1 VEFSGSAPQRD
12 AISVGAKVSMIQPT
26 GAPVTVIG
34 FYKYST
40 RWGAAPHTPLS
51 TNMHPGWGGED
62 FFTPSEVVDIK
73 SVPVARRN

>member
-1 VEFSGSAPQRD
+1 
-12 AISVGAKVSMIQPT
+12 MIQPT

-62 FFTPSEVVDIK
+62 FFTPSEVVGIA
-73 SVPVARRN
+73 SHRFQASNEVISITFL